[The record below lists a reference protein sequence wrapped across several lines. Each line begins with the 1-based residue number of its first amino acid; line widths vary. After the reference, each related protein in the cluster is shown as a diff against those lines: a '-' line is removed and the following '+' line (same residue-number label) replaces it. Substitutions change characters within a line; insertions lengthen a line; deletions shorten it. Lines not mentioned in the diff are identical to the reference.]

1 LCFPVM
7 NQPLLKSRPISLSV
21 EFKRGEEK
29 RTMSKQ
35 MKKILIILSL
45 ALIFSITMVSLGVAY
60 AGGIR
65 GIGLLG
71 VWFFLTFGIII
82 VLAQLIPAGIL
93 LSSFIGTAFNS
104 IRKDAMPIREA

>member
-1 LCFPVM
+1 
-7 NQPLLKSRPISLSV
+7 
-21 EFKRGEEK
+21 
-29 RTMSKQ
+29 

-45 ALIFSITMVSLGVAY
+45 TLIAAIGFFSLGIAY

-93 LSSFIGTAFNS
+93 LSAFIGTGFS
-104 IRKDAMPIREA
+104 SLRKEEMPIKAT